1 MYNAVG
7 IDASKLKSTITIIQ
21 PAGVVIRKPFDV
33 LHTSDELNTLVT
45 YLKSLEGET
54 RAVIECTG
62 RYHEPVVK
70 SLSEAGIFISAVN
83 PKLIK
88 GQKRNTLR
96 KVKSDPA
103 DARKIAFQLIIFSIV
118 PVINKRIIRKC
129 SGKLVGMKLYI
140 QIAYFCSGTS

>member
-54 RAVIECTG
+54 RIE
-62 RYHEPVVK
+62 
-70 SLSEAGIFISAVN
+70 
-83 PKLIK
+83 
-88 GQKRNTLR
+88 
-96 KVKSDPA
+96 SD
-103 DARKIAFQLIIFSIV
+103 FSILSH
-118 PVINKRIIRKC
+118 PLCLYSNILFFSLCLYSNNTIDTCTNKESLNKIH
-129 SGKLVGMKLYI
+129 
-140 QIAYFCSGTS
+140 YFY

>member
-7 IDASKLKSTITIIQ
+7 IDASKFKSTITVIQ

-33 LHTSDELNTLVT
+33 LHTSGELNTLVT
-45 YLKSLEGET
+45 YLQSLEGET

-88 GQKRNTLR
+88 GQKQNSLR

-103 DARKIAFQLIIFSIV
+103 DARKIARYALDNWAELRQ
-118 PVINKRIIRKC
+118 
-129 SGKLVGMKLYI
+129 
-140 QIAYFCSGTS
+140 

>member
-7 IDASKLKSTITIIQ
+7 IDASKLKSTITIVQ

-62 RYHEPVVK
+62 HYLKQVFL
-70 SLSEAGIFISAVN
+70 SL
-83 PKLIK
+83 P
-88 GQKRNTLR
+88 
-96 KVKSDPA
+96 
-103 DARKIAFQLIIFSIV
+103 SIQ
-118 PVINKRIIRKC
+118 N
-129 SGKLVGMKLYI
+129 
-140 QIAYFCSGTS
+140 

>member
-45 YLKSLEGET
+45 YLKSLVGET

-70 SLSEAGIFISAVN
+70 SLGSITKLMGFRIPHIINSAH
-83 PKLIK
+83 
-88 GQKRNTLR
+88 
-96 KVKSDPA
+96 
-103 DARKIAFQLIIFSIV
+103 
-118 PVINKRIIRKC
+118 INE
-129 SGKLVGMKLYI
+129 
-140 QIAYFCSGTS
+140 F